1 MNLQCLTGEFE
12 QLIKCKNICWKII
25 KHKWDFDDIGK
36 RWDIQTHCSQFQVL
50 RILHTAC
57 LREGQWEYWERH
69 CHFGLLW
76 RHCCVGS
83 GYLRICHCRHNMSGA
98 CAGSPPGALRGRNL
112 WTVELLLGKS
122 WREGVP
128 VRGIRAGEGPKY
140 AAGVDYEPPAMGVW
154 GVVIKG
160 GDSLVRGAHTMLRHA
175 LPSQLQGTCY
185 TYSGCFGITWCPENR
200 QEIWLG

>member
-1 MNLQCLTGEFE
+1 MGP
-12 QLIKCKNICWKII
+12 
-25 KHKWDFDDIGK
+25 
-36 RWDIQTHCSQFQVL
+36 
-50 RILHTAC
+50 
-57 LREGQWEYWERH
+57 
-69 CHFGLLW
+69 
-76 RHCCVGS
+76 

-112 WTVELLLGKS
+112 WTVELLLGKT

-160 GDSLVRGAHTMLRHA
+160 GDRLVRGSHTTLRHT

-185 TYSGCFGITWCPENR
+185 TYS
-200 QEIWLG
+200 

>member
-1 MNLQCLTGEFE
+1 MGP
-12 QLIKCKNICWKII
+12 
-25 KHKWDFDDIGK
+25 
-36 RWDIQTHCSQFQVL
+36 
-50 RILHTAC
+50 
-57 LREGQWEYWERH
+57 
-69 CHFGLLW
+69 
-76 RHCCVGS
+76 

-160 GDSLVRGAHTMLRHA
+160 GDSLVRGSHTTLRHT
-175 LPSQLQGTCY
+175 LPSQHLFWMLRDNMM
-185 TYSGCFGITWCPENR
+185 SRE
-200 QEIWLG
+200 